1 MSFEYIINQDEKIK
15 KLTQEEKEQL
25 VSKISSKFVTL
36 NSERSENLEMASNL
50 ANEIFFKND
59 FKSLTD
65 KNQKWKAK
73 IKMCETFMFYQT
85 LKAFIW
91 RNTYANVNS
100 MFDVSGEN
108 HDSNNA
114 SNKQKAMLVDILEK
128 MGYQKTCD
136 QIIDNALLYGELIF
150 HAAVIDGDSKAA
162 KELYEAHKKE
172 LNSASGFISIQRI
185 LYAYY
190 TLVEPDVKKAN
201 TFERGFEN
209 SVKNYPFPKDAAIEK
224 EQFDLVA
231 EVLQKKESGGIQ

>member
-73 IKMCETFMFYQT
+73 IKMCKTFMFYQT

-136 QIIDNALLYGELIF
+136 QIIDNALLYGELISF
-150 HAAVIDGDSKAA
+150 TAWK
-162 KELYEAHKKE
+162 
-172 LNSASGFISIQRI
+172 
-185 LYAYY
+185 
-190 TLVEPDVKKAN
+190 
-201 TFERGFEN
+201 
-209 SVKNYPFPKDAAIEK
+209 KNYDE
-224 EQFDLVA
+224 
-231 EVLQKKESGGIQ
+231 